1 MRSSHFFCI
10 ILKINKKEKEG
21 KLMVKEIRKS
31 DVVTFDLLYEDY
43 LKKVIEYLEDKDCW
57 RIEEENPGSKLIDSK
72 SIFVLNTSK
81 RLVTVR
87 YYHKFESYYLPED
100 KLFYGLIIEQPSLID
115 ISNKIGLLDYLKYRV
130 SEELLSCFLKTNKGT
145 LFDQKGKI
153 KDLKAISLLKY
164 LWLDKFDRIKYDH
177 NLLKICETLFER
189 DNVKNTV
196 ADSLEDVALS
206 ILNNEFNRNSKY
218 LISDY
223 AGVFPKEMILESFG
237 RLKDHTLNVDFKKC
251 DCIADIYNLF
261 FVNNNHSTSEDVEFL
276 KRLFCSFFFSKV
288 KKPNDFCEFYT
299 FKNEFLHS
307 VGHLSFECSDL
318 NCKHVNGVDSEYY
331 NSEHNKLFDDLQFCF
346 KEALRFLGELEESP
360 IFNIQSIST
369 LMNLKFT
376 FDLNYVSLEGLVF
389 EYKFLKSFSIPVY
402 KNIKEKTDLKFVF
415 SERLESSLSL
425 LHGSELLDKQ
435 LAKGSYDEQ
444 VVSELF
450 SVIDEVLSS
459 LSEIVEEDRSQ
470 EIEILKVELLLWK
483 KKFSYFN
490 KVNKKEL
497 IRFI

>member
-1 MRSSHFFCI
+1 
-10 ILKINKKEKEG
+10 
-21 KLMVKEIRKS
+21 MVKEIKKN

-43 LKKVIEYLEDKDCW
+43 LKKVIGYLEDKDCW
-57 RIEEENPGSKLIDSK
+57 RIEEKNPGSKLIDSK
-72 SIFVLNTSK
+72 SIFILNTSK
-81 RLVTVR
+81 RLVTII
-87 YYHKFESYYLPED
+87 YYHKYQNCYLSND
-100 KLFYGLIIEQPSLID
+100 QLFYGLIIEDTVSID
-115 ISNKIGLLDYLKYRV
+115 ISNKVELLDYLKNKV
-130 SEELLSCFLKTNKGT
+130 SEELVSYFLETNKKT
-145 LFDQKGKI
+145 LFNQKGKI
-153 KDLKAISLLKY
+153 KDLKTITMLKY
-164 LWLDKFDRIKYDH
+164 LWLDDSERNKYDQ

-223 AGVFPKEMILESFG
+223 AGIFPKETILESFG
-237 RLKDHTLNVDFKKC
+237 KIKDHTPNIDFRKF
-251 DCIADIYNLF
+251 DCISDIYNLF
-261 FVNNNHSTSEDVEFL
+261 FVNNNYSTSEEVEFL

-288 KKPNDFCEFYT
+288 KKPNDSCEFHT

-318 NCKHVNGVDSEYY
+318 NCKHVDGLDSDY
-331 NSEHNKLFDDLQFCF
+331 NSDHNKLFDDLQFCF
-346 KEALRFLGELEESP
+346 KEALRFLSESEESP
-360 IFNIQSIST
+360 IFNIQSVST
-369 LMNLKFT
+369 LMNLRFT
-376 FDLNYVSLEGLVF
+376 FDLKYVSLEGLLF
-389 EYKFLKSFSIPVY
+389 EYRFLNSFAIPVY

-415 SERLESSLSL
+415 SERLNSLSL
-425 LHGSELLDKQ
+425 FQNCEVLDKQ
-435 LAKGSYDEQ
+435 FHQGTYDKET
-444 VVSELF
+444 VSELF
-450 SVIDEVLSS
+450 SVIDEVINS

-470 EIEILKVELLLWK
+470 EIEILKIDLLLWK

>member
-1 MRSSHFFCI
+1 MRYSHFFCI

-21 KLMVKEIRKS
+21 KLMVKEIKKS

-72 SIFVLNTSK
+72 SIFILNTSK

-100 KLFYGLIIEQPSLID
+100 KLFYGLIIEQPVLID
-115 ISNKIGLLDYLKYRV
+115 ISNKNELLDYLKYRV

-145 LFDQKGKI
+145 FFDQKGKI
-153 KDLKAISLLKY
+153 KDLKTISMLKY

-196 ADSLEDVALS
+196 ADNLEDVALS
-206 ILNNEFNRNSKY
+206 ILNNKFNRNSKY

-223 AGVFPKEMILESFG
+223 AGIFPKETILESFG
-237 RLKDHTLNVDFKKC
+237 MLKNHTLNIDLRKF
-251 DCIADIYNLF
+251 DCISDIYNLF
-261 FVNNNHSTSEDVEFL
+261 FVNNNYSTSEEVEFF

-288 KKPNDFCEFYT
+288 KKPNDSFEFYT

-307 VGHLSFECSDL
+307 VGHLSFECYDS
-318 NCKHVNGVDSEYY
+318 NCKHVDGLDSDY
-331 NSEHNKLFDDLQFCF
+331 NSEHNKLFDNLQFCF

-389 EYKFLKSFSIPVY
+389 EYKFLKSFAIPVY

-415 SERLESSLSL
+415 SERLDSAGLLQSS
-425 LHGSELLDKQ
+425 ERLDKQ
-435 LAKGSYDEQ
+435 LAQGTYDEQ
-444 VVSELF
+444 TVLELF
-450 SVIDEVLSS
+450 SVIDEILSS
-459 LSEIVEEDRSQ
+459 LSEIVEEDKSQ

-497 IRFI
+497 IRFV

>member
-1 MRSSHFFCI
+1 
-10 ILKINKKEKEG
+10 
-21 KLMVKEIRKS
+21 MVKEIKKS

-43 LKKVIEYLEDKDCW
+43 LKKVIGCLEDKDYW

-72 SIFVLNTSK
+72 SIFILNTSK
-81 RLVTVR
+81 KLITVR
-87 YYHKFESYYLPED
+87 YYHNYQNCYLSND
-100 KLFYGLIIEQPSLID
+100 QLFYGLIIEQPSLID

-145 LFDQKGKI
+145 LFNQKCKI
-153 KDLKAISLLKY
+153 KDLKTISLLKY

-177 NLLKICETLFER
+177 NLLKICEILFER

-206 ILNNEFNRNSKY
+206 ILNNEFNRNPKY
-218 LISDY
+218 LINDY
-223 AGVFPKEMILESFG
+223 AGVFSKETILESFG
-237 RLKDHTLNVDFKKC
+237 RLKDQTLNINFRKF
-251 DCIADIYNLF
+251 DCISDIYNLF
-261 FVNNNHSTSEDVEFL
+261 FVNNNYSTSEDVEFL

-307 VGHLSFECSDL
+307 VGHLSFECSNL
-318 NCKHVNGVDSEYY
+318 NCKHAEGVDLDY
-331 NSEHNKLFDDLQFCF
+331 NSDHNKLFDDLQFCF
-346 KEALRFLGELEESP
+346 KEALRFLGESEESP

-389 EYKFLKSFSIPVY
+389 EYKFLKNFAIPVY
-402 KNIKEKTDLKFVF
+402 KNIKEKNDLKFVF

-425 LHGSELLDKQ
+425 LYRGEMLDKQ
-435 LAKGSYDEQ
+435 LAKGTYDEQ
-444 VVSELF
+444 TVSELF

-459 LSEIVEEDRSQ
+459 LSEIVEEDKSQ

-490 KVNKKEL
+490 KVKKKEL
-497 IRFI
+497 IRFV

>member
-1 MRSSHFFCI
+1 
-10 ILKINKKEKEG
+10 
-21 KLMVKEIRKS
+21 MVKEIKRR
-31 DVVTFDLLYEDY
+31 DVITFDLLYEDY
-43 LKKVIEYLEDKDCW
+43 LKKAIEYLDDKDCW
-57 RIEEENPGSKLIDSK
+57 RIEEENPGSKLVDSK
-72 SIFVLNTSK
+72 SLFVINTSK

-100 KLFYGLIIEQPSLID
+100 KLFYGLIIDKTVSID
-115 ISNKIGLLDYLKYRV
+115 ISNKIKLLDYLKNRV
-130 SEELLSCFLKTNKGT
+130 SEELVSCFLETNKKT
-145 LFDQKGKI
+145 LFNQKGKI
-153 KDLKAISLLKY
+153 KDLKTISMLKY

-206 ILNNEFNRNSKY
+206 ILNNEFNRNPKY

-223 AGVFPKEMILESFG
+223 AGVFPKKTILESFG
-237 RLKDHTLNVDFKKC
+237 RLKDNTPNIDFRKF
-251 DCIADIYNLF
+251 DCISDIYNLF
-261 FVNNNHSTSEDVEFL
+261 FVNNNYSTSEEVEFL

-288 KKPNDFCEFYT
+288 KKPNDSYEFYT

-318 NCKHVNGVDSEYY
+318 NCKHVDGVDSDYY
-331 NSEHNKLFDDLQFCF
+331 NFEHNKLFDNLQFCF

-360 IFNIQSIST
+360 FFNVQSTST

-389 EYKFLKSFSIPVY
+389 EYKFLKSFAIPVY
-402 KNIKEKTDLKFVF
+402 KNIKEKNDLKFVF
-415 SERLESSLSL
+415 SERLDSVGLLQSS
-425 LHGSELLDKQ
+425 ERLDKQ
-435 LAKGSYDEQ
+435 LTKGTYDEQ

-459 LSEIVEEDRSQ
+459 LSEIVEEDKSQ

-497 IRFI
+497 IRFV

>member
-1 MRSSHFFCI
+1 
-10 ILKINKKEKEG
+10 
-21 KLMVKEIRKS
+21 MVKEIKRS

-72 SIFVLNTSK
+72 SIFILNTSK

-100 KLFYGLIIEQPSLID
+100 KLFYGLIIEQPYLID

-130 SEELLSCFLKTNKGT
+130 SEELLSCFLKTNKGA

-153 KDLKAISLLKY
+153 KDLKIISLLKY

-237 RLKDHTLNVDFKKC
+237 RIKDQTLNIDLRKF

-261 FVNNNHSTSEDVEFL
+261 FVNNNYSTSEDVEFL

-288 KKPNDFCEFYT
+288 KKPNNSCEFYT

-318 NCKHVNGVDSEYY
+318 NCKHVGGLDSDY
-331 NSEHNKLFDDLQFCF
+331 NSDHNKLFDDLQFCF
-346 KEALRFLGELEESP
+346 KEALRFLGELEY
-360 IFNIQSIST
+360 SI
-369 LMNLKFT
+369 NFY
-376 FDLNYVSLEGLVF
+376 FDEF
-389 EYKFLKSFSIPVY
+389 KI
-402 KNIKEKTDLKFVF
+402 
-415 SERLESSLSL
+415 
-425 LHGSELLDKQ
+425 H
-435 LAKGSYDEQ
+435 
-444 VVSELF
+444 
-450 SVIDEVLSS
+450 
-459 LSEIVEEDRSQ
+459 
-470 EIEILKVELLLWK
+470 
-483 KKFSYFN
+483 
-490 KVNKKEL
+490 
-497 IRFI
+497 IRFKLCLVRGASV

>member
-1 MRSSHFFCI
+1 MRVSHFFCI

-21 KLMVKEIRKS
+21 KLMVKEIKKS
-31 DVVTFDLLYEDY
+31 DVVTFDLLYEEY

-72 SIFVLNTSK
+72 SIFILNTSK

-87 YYHKFESYYLPED
+87 HYHKFESYYLPED
-100 KLFYGLIIEQPSLID
+100 KLFYGLIIEQPVLID
-115 ISNKIGLLDYLKYRV
+115 ISNKIELLDYLKYRV
-130 SEELLSCFLKTNKGT
+130 SEELVSCFLETNKKT

-153 KDLKAISLLKY
+153 KDLKTISMLKY

-223 AGVFPKEMILESFG
+223 AGVFPKETILESFG
-237 RLKDHTLNVDFKKC
+237 MLKDNTLNIDFRKF
-251 DCIADIYNLF
+251 DCISDIYNLF
-261 FVNNNHSTSEDVEFL
+261 FVNNNYSTLEDVEFL
-276 KRLFCSFFFSKV
+276 KRLFYSFFFSKV
-288 KKPNDFCEFYT
+288 KKPNDSYEFYT

-307 VGHLSFECSDL
+307 IGHLSFECSDL
-318 NCKHVNGVDSEYY
+318 NCKHVDGVDSDYY
-331 NSEHNKLFDDLQFCF
+331 NSEHNKLFDNLQFCF
-346 KEALRFLGELEESP
+346 KEALRFLGELEGSP
-360 IFNIQSIST
+360 ILNIQSIST

-389 EYKFLKSFSIPVY
+389 EYKFLKSFAIPVY

-415 SERLESSLSL
+415 SERLDSVGLLQSS
-425 LHGSELLDKQ
+425 ERLDKQ
-435 LAKGSYDEQ
+435 LAQGTYDEQ

-459 LSEIVEEDRSQ
+459 LSEIIEEDKSQ

-497 IRFI
+497 IRFV

>member
-1 MRSSHFFCI
+1 MRYSHFFCI

-21 KLMVKEIRKS
+21 KLMVKEIKKS

-43 LKKVIEYLEDKDCW
+43 LKKVIEYLEDKDYW

-72 SIFVLNTSK
+72 SIFILNTSK

-100 KLFYGLIIEQPSLID
+100 KLFYGLIIEQPVLID
-115 ISNKIGLLDYLKYRV
+115 ISNKNELLDYLKYRV

-145 LFDQKGKI
+145 FFDQKGKI
-153 KDLKAISLLKY
+153 KDLKTISMLKY

-196 ADSLEDVALS
+196 ADNLEDVALS
-206 ILNNEFNRNSKY
+206 ILNNKFNRNSKY

-223 AGVFPKEMILESFG
+223 AGIFPKETILESFG
-237 RLKDHTLNVDFKKC
+237 MLKNHTLNIDLRKF
-251 DCIADIYNLF
+251 DCISDIYNLF
-261 FVNNNHSTSEDVEFL
+261 FVNNNYSTSEEVEFF

-288 KKPNDFCEFYT
+288 KKPNDSFEFYT

-307 VGHLSFECSDL
+307 VGHLSFECYDS
-318 NCKHVNGVDSEYY
+318 NCKHVDGLDSDY
-331 NSEHNKLFDDLQFCF
+331 NSEHNKLFDNLQFCF

-389 EYKFLKSFSIPVY
+389 EYKFLKSFAIPVY

-415 SERLESSLSL
+415 SERLDSAGLLQSS
-425 LHGSELLDKQ
+425 ERLDKQ
-435 LAKGSYDEQ
+435 LAQGTYDEQ
-444 VVSELF
+444 TVLELF
-450 SVIDEVLSS
+450 SVIDEILSS
-459 LSEIVEEDRSQ
+459 LSEIVEEDKSQ

-497 IRFI
+497 IRFV

>member
-1 MRSSHFFCI
+1 
-10 ILKINKKEKEG
+10 
-21 KLMVKEIRKS
+21 MVKEIKKS

-43 LKKVIEYLEDKDCW
+43 LKKVIGCLEDKDCW
-57 RIEEENPGSKLIDSK
+57 RIEEENPGSKLVDSK
-72 SIFVLNTSK
+72 SIFILNTSK
-81 RLVTVR
+81 KLITVR
-87 YYHKFESYYLPED
+87 YYHNYQNCYLSND
-100 KLFYGLIIEQPSLID
+100 QLFYGLIIEQPVLIN
-115 ISNKIGLLDYLKYRV
+115 ISNENELLDYLKYRV
-130 SEELLSCFLKTNKGT
+130 SEELVSCFFKTDKKT
-145 LFDQKGKI
+145 LFNQKDKI
-153 KDLKAISLLKY
+153 KDLKTISLLKY
-164 LWLDKFDRIKYDH
+164 LWLDKSERNKYDQ
-177 NLLKICETLFER
+177 NLLKICDTLFER

-196 ADSLEDVALS
+196 IDCLEDVAIS
-206 ILNNEFNRNSKY
+206 ILINEFNRNPKY

-237 RLKDHTLNVDFKKC
+237 KLRKLKDCKLNFDFIHF
-251 DCIADIYNLF
+251 DFIYDIYNLL
-261 FVNNNHSTSEDVEFL
+261 FVDNNYSNPEEINFL
-276 KRLFCSFFFSKV
+276 KRLFYSFFFSKRV
-288 KKPNDFCEFYT
+288 EPDSSFEFYT

-318 NCKHVNGVDSEYY
+318 NCKHVNGLDSDY
-331 NSEHNKLFDDLQFCF
+331 NSDHNKLFDDLQFCF
-346 KEALRFLGELEESP
+346 KEALRFLDESEESP

-389 EYKFLKSFSIPVY
+389 EYKFLKSFAIPVY

-415 SERLESSLSL
+415 SERLDSVGLFQVGER
-425 LHGSELLDKQ
+425 LDWQ
-435 LAKGSYDEQ
+435 LTQGTYDEQ
-444 VVSELF
+444 SVSELF
-450 SVIDEVLSS
+450 SVIDEVLNS

-497 IRFI
+497 IRFV

>member
-1 MRSSHFFCI
+1 
-10 ILKINKKEKEG
+10 
-21 KLMVKEIRKS
+21 MVKEIKKS

-43 LKKVIEYLEDKDCW
+43 LKKVIGYLEDKDCW
-57 RIEEENPGSKLIDSK
+57 RIEEKNPGSKLIDSN
-72 SIFVLNTSK
+72 SIFILNTSK
-81 RLVTVR
+81 RLITII
-87 YYHKFESYYLPED
+87 YYHKYQNCYLSD
-100 KLFYGLIIEQPSLID
+100 DQLFYGLIIKHPSLID
-115 ISNKIGLLDYLKYRV
+115 ISNKIELLDYLKYRV
-130 SEELLSCFLKTNKGT
+130 SEELLSYFLKTNKGT
-145 LFDQKGKI
+145 LFDQKAKI
-153 KDLKAISLLKY
+153 KDLKTISMLKY
-164 LWLDKFDRIKYDH
+164 LWLDKSERSEYDH

-196 ADSLEDVALS
+196 ADNLEDVALS
-206 ILNNEFNRNSKY
+206 ILNNKFNRNSKY

-223 AGVFPKEMILESFG
+223 AGIFPKETILESFG
-237 RLKDHTLNVDFKKC
+237 MLKNHTINIDLRKF
-251 DCIADIYNLF
+251 DCISDIYNLF
-261 FVNNNHSTSEDVEFL
+261 FVNNNYSTSEEVEFF

-288 KKPNDFCEFYT
+288 KKPNDSFEFYT

-318 NCKHVNGVDSEYY
+318 NCKHVDGVDSEYY

-346 KEALRFLGELEESP
+346 KEALRFLGELEEPP

-389 EYKFLKSFSIPVY
+389 EYKFLKSFAIPVY

-425 LHGSELLDKQ
+425 LHGGELLDKQ
-435 LAKGSYDEQ
+435 LAKGSYDEET
-444 VVSELF
+444 VSELF

-459 LSEIVEEDRSQ
+459 LSEVVEEDKSQ

-490 KVNKKEL
+490 KVNKNEL
-497 IRFI
+497 IRFV